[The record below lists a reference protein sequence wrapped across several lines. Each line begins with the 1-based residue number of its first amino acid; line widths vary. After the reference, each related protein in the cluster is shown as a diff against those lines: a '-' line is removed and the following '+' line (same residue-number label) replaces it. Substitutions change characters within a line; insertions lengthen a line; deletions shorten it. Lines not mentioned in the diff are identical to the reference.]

1 MPLRP
6 DFKARAVNVADRI
19 DLRSWKTED
28 RLASNPLAVAVS
40 GGGAAVLFRY
50 GVVVFFDVTAEE
62 EVAFLRQIAPLMAA
76 VMAAPETEEVDIR
89 IDTRAREGMQGDRV
103 SLAADEIERLQVVAD
118 VLSKSVLL
126 AYYEAQLA
134 GTFERIEPLARELSS
149 HGRITGS
156 SRELSRHI
164 GAMLLTGHTMVGRA
178 AVAEKPELLW
188 ERQDLEG
195 LFIRLED
202 EFEIK
207 ERHATLG
214 LKLDLVA
221 HTAQTLVQLQEGR
234 HGLRL
239 ELLIV
244 ILIVVE
250 VLLTLYDMFLRHRGP

>member
-6 DFKARAVNVADRI
+6 DFKARAVLVADRI
-19 DLRSWKTED
+19 DLRAWKAEE
-28 RLASNPLAVAVS
+28 RLASNPLAVAVA

-50 GVVVFFDVTAEE
+50 GVVVFFDVTPEE
-62 EVAFLRQIAPLMAA
+62 EAVFLGQMSHLVAGALA
-76 VMAAPETEEVDIR
+76 VPETEEVEARTDP
-89 IDTRAREGMQGDRV
+89 RAREGMRADRV
-103 SLAADEIERLQVVAD
+103 FLAGDEIERLQIVAD
-118 VLSKSVLL
+118 VLSKSVVL

-134 GTFERIEPLARELSS
+134 GSFERIEPLARELGRD
-149 HGRITGS
+149 GRISGS

-188 ERQDLEG
+188 ERPDLEG

-207 ERHATLG
+207 ERHVTLG
-214 LKLDLVA
+214 EKLELITR
-221 HTAQTLVQLQEGR
+221 TAQTLVQLQESR
-234 HGLRL
+234 HSLRL
-239 ELLIV
+239 ELYIV

-250 VLLTLYDMFLRHRGP
+250 LLLSLYELFLKQL

>member
-19 DLRSWKTED
+19 DLRSWKAED
-28 RLASNPLAVAVS
+28 RLASNPLAVAVP

-62 EVAFLRQIAPLMAA
+62 ETVFLRQIAPLMSG
-76 VMAAPETEEVDIR
+76 VLTAPETEEIEVR
-89 IDTRAREGMQGDRV
+89 IDARAREGVQGDRV

-118 VLSKSVLL
+118 VLSKSVVL

-134 GTFERIEPLARELSS
+134 GSFERIEPLARELSA
-149 HGRITGS
+149 HGRISGS
-156 SRELSRHI
+156 ARELSRHI
-164 GAMLLTGHTMVGRA
+164 GAMLLTSHTMVGRA
-178 AVAEKPELLW
+178 AVGDKPELLW
-188 ERQDLEG
+188 ERPDLEG
-195 LFIRLED
+195 LFNRLED

-207 ERHATLG
+207 ERHVTLG
-214 LKLDLVA
+214 LKLDLVG
-221 HTAQTLVQLQEGR
+221 HTAQTLAQLQEGR

-244 ILIVVE
+244 MLIVVE
-250 VLLTLYDMFLRHRGP
+250 VLLTLYDMFLRH